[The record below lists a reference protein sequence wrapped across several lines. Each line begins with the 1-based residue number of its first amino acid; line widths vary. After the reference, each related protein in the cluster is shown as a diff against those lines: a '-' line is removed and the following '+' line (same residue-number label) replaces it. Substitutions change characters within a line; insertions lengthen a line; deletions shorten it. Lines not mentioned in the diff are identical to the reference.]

1 MKKNEKHEYVI
12 LGLVLAIFAV
22 FIGVSAYKIKT
33 HNIETLEHNAKVTE
47 AVENAYKVI
56 EKMPPSKSF
65 SSDLIDGYQLN
76 FDDAKMVTIIN
87 EKSINKCSYSYQQEN
102 SFVIYDLCETTLP
115 TIGTLARA
123 PYFIKEIKY
132 LYISKNNNW
141 FLLTNTAS
149 STIINNDKYANRI
162 TRVWPTNSD
171 IAFSGQ
177 QIELIDEERAKG
189 LLMAAPEIYNQYFK
203 VIAY

>member
-1 MKKNEKHEYVI
+1 MKF
-12 LGLVLAIFAV
+12 IFE
-22 FIGVSAYKIKT
+22 FKF
-33 HNIETLEHNAKVTE
+33 
-47 AVENAYKVI
+47 
-56 EKMPPSKSF
+56 KSF
-65 SSDLIDGYQLN
+65 QCR
-76 FDDAKMVTIIN
+76 K
-87 EKSINKCSYSYQQEN
+87 
-102 SFVIYDLCETTLP
+102 
-115 TIGTLARA
+115 